1 MELENGEY
9 RKKLGLRD
17 ERIRQVEDSARGLMN
32 TMRQQTARH
41 ATELSYLREQVEV
54 SCFSPGRISYLV

>member
-17 ERIRQVEDSARGLMN
+17 ERIRQVEDSTRGLMT
-32 TMRQQTARH
+32 TMRQQTSRH
-41 ATELSYLREQVEV
+41 AAELTYLREQVEV
-54 SCFSPGRISYLV
+54 

>member
-17 ERIRQVEDSARGLMN
+17 ERIRQVEDSARGLMT
-32 TMRQQTARH
+32 TMRQQTSRH
-41 ATELSYLREQVEV
+41 AAELTYLREQVEV
-54 SCFSPGRISYLV
+54 CSFV